1 MIYSDE
7 KQNAKEELLAKYYAK
22 IEINYVQIYRNEI
35 VPRPT
40 QLEEYPDSIFR
51 REERPRTPDPLPNQK
66 NSTVVEQ
73 QPPEEARPLKREDS
87 RGSLKSIAPLKGLLP
102 PIDRKFKYTIV
113 LDLDETL
120 IHFRGKNSREGQ
132 FVVRPFARDFILS
145 FGKMYELV
153 VFTAAV
159 KEVFLHSS

>member
-7 KQNAKEELLAKYYAK
+7 KQNAKEELLSTFYEK

-40 QLEEYPDSIFR
+40 QLEEYQDSIFR
-51 REERPRTPDPLPNQK
+51 REERPRTPDPVPNQK
-66 NSTVVEQ
+66 KSQVVEQ
-73 QPPEEARPLKREDS
+73 QPQEEPKSIKREDS
-87 RGSLKSIAPLKGLLP
+87 KVSLKPAPVLKGLLP
-102 PIDRKFKYTIV
+102 PIDKKFKYTIV

-132 FVVRPFARDFILS
+132 FVVRPFARDFILN

-159 KEVFLHSS
+159 KEVSSK